1 MKIYLAGTTML
12 RERERILLSSTKARL
27 QSYFYLE
34 ECKTIME
41 LLNENLYSK
50 WV

>member
-12 RERERILLSSTKARL
+12 RERERALLSLTKNRL

-34 ECKTIME
+34 ECTTIME
-41 LLNENLYSK
+41 LLNENLHSK
-50 WV
+50 RI